1 MKFTE
6 KDYAYL
12 NGELFS
18 NGYDLLLNDTS
29 VYARTDKIID
39 IVRGK
44 ACLHVGCCDH
54 IPLIEEKI
62 RQNIWLHG
70 LLEANCSRVVGID
83 INKEAVDYVNQKK
96 FTPNEVYYAD
106 ITSSDF
112 IHQIPSANLKID
124 YVLLGEIIEHVDNP
138 VLFLTSMKE
147 NMEKLGFQGEYIL
160 TVPNAFC
167 MLRGGKYGQ
176 GIECINSDHKYW
188 FTPYTIAKV
197 MSAAGITPKEL
208 WFVNYAGYSI
218 KDAYQSDQLIITGIS
233 GKPAHT
239 RPAADNCVEKLED
252 LINTGDFSAAL
263 DFIEAL
269 PQATQRQW
277 QIQNLTGVVCASC
290 GQFREAETFFTAAL
304 AQKPDELDVMY
315 NLADAC
321 IALGKVQLAEE
332 MISRCE
338 AQDAEHLLAEELA
351 ELRGMLESTRRKRV
365 LMAAYYFP
373 PLSGSGVFR
382 SIKFAKYLPLS
393 GWQPTVI
400 STDTPPNGW
409 NFADESQV
417 AEIPGGVEVIRLPDG
432 ISTGR
437 ETSLDKE
444 RVEAVLGFLRN
455 ALHDSPE
462 ADHIFQQTLQT
473 QQGIVS
479 MLTFPCGALC
489 WAYDAVQY
497 IEKNLDVRQFEAVYT
512 TSGPSSAHL
521 IGFYL
526 KRKYGIPWVA
536 DYRDPWT
543 DNPYGAYD
551 ASDPGSRLLF
561 ELERILLRQADCNLT
576 IEESLVNTYMDHFG
590 LSQEKIRCITN
601 GYDEADFAG
610 LTVPQKRNE
619 KFTINYSGLLYT
631 QQRSITPIL
640 EALLQLTRE
649 KKMNLGDIQF
659 RIVGASEAGNL
670 EVAKRYGLEA
680 IIVQTGYIS
689 HSDALRCN
697 LNSDLLLLLVGDE
710 AKFKCVYTGKFFE
723 YLRSG
728 RPILALAPKGG
739 AVDRVLRE
747 TGHGEAFLSTQ
758 VGQIKAMILREYRKW
773 KNGEA
778 AEPLHSPQIERFER
792 KALTRQL
799 AQVLEQA
806 ASNGNWLTETAS
818 RMPENRHSK
827 YLVICNGGYPTEG
840 NPRCVFAHE
849 RVLRYIKAGL
859 NVEAFGFIWGAPL
872 TTYEYQGVK
881 VVQGGAQELKDL
893 LQREQ
898 YEKLLIHFLDQTV
911 IYAIQLAGK
920 LDMPMIV
927 WCHGYEVM
935 AWYRC
940 WFNYS
945 DAQIMRNRAELD
957 EMNEARKQCLQV
969 CYAKKNIQFIFV
981 SNWLMQRSR
990 KFVGALPVN
999 HQVVHNFINYDFYT
1013 LPDKKPEDR
1022 LRILSIKNHATRMY
1036 ANDLTAKAILELSNR
1051 PWFSDLTFEL
1061 YGDGVLFE
1069 ENFGELKRRNF
1080 PNVHI
1085 HQEFLS
1091 HEEMRELFRKCGI
1104 FLSPTRMDSHPVTTS
1119 EAMSAGMSVITSAAG
1134 PIREFMDEDCGSL
1147 FEFDNYFMMAEEI
1160 EYLYFHPDEFLRKSQ
1175 NAAKRI
1181 RTQCNNEETIGRE
1194 IKLIT
1199 E

>member
-1 MKFTE
+1 MNEQLMIQVKTLE
-6 KDYAYL
+6 KM
-12 NGELFS
+12 
-18 NGYDLLLNDTS
+18 
-29 VYARTDKIID
+29 
-39 IVRGK
+39 
-44 ACLHVGCCDH
+44 
-54 IPLIEEKI
+54 IE
-62 RQNIWLHG
+62 
-70 LLEANCSRVVGID
+70 A
-83 INKEAVDYVNQKK
+83 
-96 FTPNEVYYAD
+96 
-106 ITSSDF
+106 
-112 IHQIPSANLKID
+112 
-124 YVLLGEIIEHVDNP
+124 
-138 VLFLTSMKE
+138 
-147 NMEKLGFQGEYIL
+147 
-160 TVPNAFC
+160 
-167 MLRGGKYGQ
+167 
-176 GIECINSDHKYW
+176 
-188 FTPYTIAKV
+188 
-197 MSAAGITPKEL
+197 
-208 WFVNYAGYSI
+208 
-218 KDAYQSDQLIITGIS
+218 
-233 GKPAHT
+233 
-239 RPAADNCVEKLED
+239 
-252 LINTGDFSAAL
+252 GDFSGAL
-263 DFIEAL
+263 DFLEAM
-269 PQATQRQW
+269 PQEERTDW
-277 QIQNLTGVVCASC
+277 QIQNLTGVVCAGC
-290 GQFREAETFFTAAL
+290 GQFQEAETFFTAAL

-338 AQDAEHLLAEELA
+338 ARDTEHLLAEELA

-382 SIKFAKYLPLS
+382 SIKFAKYLPPS

-417 AEIPGGVEVIRLPDG
+417 AEIPKGMEVIRLPDG

-526 KRKYGIPWVA
+526 RQKYGLPWVA

-551 ASDPGSRLLF
+551 ASDPGSRMLF

-576 IEESLVNTYMDHFG
+576 AEESLVNTYMDHFG
-590 LSQEKIRCITN
+590 LSREKIRCITN

-610 LTVPQKRNE
+610 LTAPQKRNE

-631 QQRSITPIL
+631 QQRSIAPIL

-649 KKMNLGDIQF
+649 KKINLEDIQF
-659 RIVGASEAGNL
+659 RIVGASESENL
-670 EVAKRYGLEA
+670 EVAKRYGLET
-680 IIVQTGYIS
+680 IIAQTGYIS

-739 AVDRVLRE
+739 AVARVLRE
-747 TGHGEAFLSTQ
+747 TGHGESFLSTQ
-758 VGQIKAMILREYRKW
+758 QGQIKAMILREYRKW
-773 KNGEA
+773 KSGEA

-792 KALTRQL
+792 KVLTRQL

-806 ASNGNWLTETAS
+806 ASSGNRLTETVS
-818 RMPENRHSK
+818 RMPENRHPK

-840 NPRCVFAHE
+840 NPRCMFAHV
-849 RVLRYIKAGL
+849 RVLQYIKAGL

-872 TTYEYQGVK
+872 TTYKYQGVK

-893 LQREQ
+893 LQRER
-898 YEKLLIHFLDQTV
+898 YEKLLIHFVDPAV
-911 IYAIQLAGK
+911 MYAIQLAGK

-927 WCHGYEVM
+927 WCHGYE
-935 AWYRC
+935 ALKWSAY
-940 WFNYS
+940 FNNYS
-945 DAQIMRNRAELD
+945 EAEIEQNRANWNNYD
-957 EMNEARKQCLQV
+957 NEKAKVLRAIFSMDNV
-969 CYAKKNIQFIFV
+969 CAVFV
-981 SNWLMQRSR
+981 SNWM
-990 KFVGALPVN
+990 KTNVKKAVGVLPL
-999 HQVVHNFINYDFYT
+999 HDSIIPNFIDCDFFGGE
-1013 LPDKKPEDR
+1013 PKRKQDR
-1022 LRILSIKNHATRMY
+1022 TKILSIKSHASRKY
-1036 ANDLTAKAILELSNR
+1036 ANDITASAILELSRR
-1051 PWFSDLTFEL
+1051 PIFEKLTFEL
-1061 YGDGVLFE
+1061 YGSGILFQHNFKVLFAK
-1069 ENFGELKRRNF
+1069 NFS
-1080 PNVHI
+1080 NVHI
-1085 HQEFLS
+1085 YEKYLDQA
-1091 HEEMRELFRKCGI
+1091 EMKARFKENGI
-1104 FLSPTRMDSHPVTTS
+1104 LLTPTRLDSQGVT
-1119 EAMSAGMSVITSAAG
+1119 ACQGMSAGLAVISCNTAAV
-1134 PIREFMDEDCGSL
+1134 PEFMDEDCGSL
-1147 FEFDNYFMMAEEI
+1147 YEFDNYIQMADEI

-1175 NAAKRI
+1175 NAVKRVKSQCGYDATIAQEI
-1181 RTQCNNEETIGRE
+1181 R
-1194 IKLIT
+1194 LIT